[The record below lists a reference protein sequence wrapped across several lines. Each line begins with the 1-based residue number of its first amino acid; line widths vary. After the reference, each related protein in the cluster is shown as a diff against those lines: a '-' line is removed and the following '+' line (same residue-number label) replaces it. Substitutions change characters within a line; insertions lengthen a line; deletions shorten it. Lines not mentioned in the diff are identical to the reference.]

1 VPRSRPLPDPA
12 NPRKGGGGRM
22 REMNTG
28 ARPLGPQSRAVGVGA
43 GQVGFGPATAA
54 PATAPRRNPVKPEE
68 GALRVLWVSKHKP
81 LREEERQL
89 RLYASRLGKELEFE
103 KHVGIVP
110 SAEWLLRSKILADG
124 YDIVV
129 AVLPLTMTAH
139 LLELGREYGFEVW
152 RPKMELLHTDKKYP
166 CPQFRGDTD
175 VMSPTTDPDGN
186 PVFAHRRFVHFE
198 RLIEVQLVTE
208 PVEVA

>member
-1 VPRSRPLPDPA
+1 
-12 NPRKGGGGRM
+12 M

-28 ARPLGPQSRAVGVGA
+28 ARPLGPQSRAAGVGA
-43 GQVGFGPATAA
+43 GQVGFGSATAA
-54 PATAPRRNPVKPEE
+54 PATAPSRNPIKPEE
-68 GALRVLWVSKHKP
+68 GVLRVLWVSKHKP

-103 KHVGIVP
+103 KHVGIVV
-110 SAEWLLRSKILADG
+110 STEWLLMSKILPDG

-152 RPKMELLHTDKKYP
+152 RPKMELLHMDKKHP

-175 VMSPTTDPDGN
+175 VMSPTLDPDGN
-186 PVFAHRRFVHFE
+186 PAFAHRRFTHYE
-198 RLIEVQLVTE
+198 KLIEVQLVTE
-208 PVEVA
+208 PVEVV

>member
-1 VPRSRPLPDPA
+1 MPRSRPLLDPA

-22 REMNTG
+22 REMNAG

-54 PATAPRRNPVKPEE
+54 PATAPSRNPIKPEE
-68 GALRVLWVSKHKP
+68 GVLRVLWVSKHKP

-103 KHVGIVP
+103 KHIGIVV
-110 SAEWLLRSKILADG
+110 STEWLLRSKILVDG

-152 RPKMELLHTDKKYP
+152 RPKMELLHMDKKHP

-175 VMSPTTDPDGN
+175 VMSPTLDPDGN
-186 PVFAHRRFVHFE
+186 PAFAHRRFVHYE

-208 PVEVA
+208 PVEVV

>member
-1 VPRSRPLPDPA
+1 
-12 NPRKGGGGRM
+12 M